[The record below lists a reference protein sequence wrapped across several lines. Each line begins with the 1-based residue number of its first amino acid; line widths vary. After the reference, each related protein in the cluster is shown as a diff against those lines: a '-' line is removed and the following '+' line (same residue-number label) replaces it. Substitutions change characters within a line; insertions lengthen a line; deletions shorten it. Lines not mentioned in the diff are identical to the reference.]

1 MQIRKHTVTIPVAWI
16 IAIVVIV
23 AAVAAMS
30 YQHQGLTARALA
42 ARAPASSGPDHP
54 AAPESWQ
61 TAFITLAERAKPSV
75 VNISTEQKVKPRAE
89 QPDINDLLREF
100 QRRFGQPFPFD
111 MPSPQDTGPR
121 VSLGS
126 GVIIDPHGYILTS
139 AHVVRDADRV
149 TVTLANKEELSAKIM
164 ATDAQTDMA
173 VIKVEPKSELIAAP
187 LGDADREPVGAWV
200 MAIGSPLGLE
210 QTVTVGV
217 ISAKH
222 RTFENPNIKGRP
234 FREMIQTDAV
244 INPGNSGGPLLNLR
258 GEVIG
263 INTLIVSSTG
273 FNIGLGFA
281 IPITPANARIVN
293 QLKSGQAPTRGQL
306 GVYIRS
312 VDEAIAKVYGVDKG
326 AYVSQVIPDSPA
338 EKAGIK
344 TEDIIVHYGDKQID
358 TEEELVQAVEQ
369 TKPGTE
375 VPMTVVRNGKRVTVK
390 VKIGQVRTEKEVS
403 AAVEETGKLGLT
415 VANITPR
422 LSEQYSLTAKE
433 GAVVT
438 KVDPNGEAARAGIRA
453 GDVIVGL
460 NRVEIASV
468 EDYQAAA
475 AKLKT
480 GSAVVIRAWRKDQL
494 ITFTIR
500 SLGD

>member
-1 MQIRKHTVTIPVAWI
+1 MQRRKYAVTIPVAWI

-23 AAVAAMS
+23 AAVAAIS
-30 YQHQGLTARALA
+30 YQHHGFTDRALA
-42 ARAPASSGPDHP
+42 AATERP
-54 AAPESWQ
+54 AAPEAWQ
-61 TAFITLAERAKPSV
+61 TAFIALAERAKPSV
-75 VNISTEQKVKPRAE
+75 VNISTEQKVKPSAD

-100 QRRFGQPFPFD
+100 QRRFGQPFPFE
-111 MPSPQDTGPR
+111 MPSPPEAGPR

-164 ATDAQTDMA
+164 ATDPQTDMA
-173 VIKVEPKSELIAAP
+173 VIKVESKTPLTAAP

-258 GEVIG
+258 GEIIG
-263 INTLIVSSTG
+263 INTLIVSTTG

-281 IPITPANARIVN
+281 IPITPANAGIVN

-312 VDEAIAKVYGVDKG
+312 VDEAIAKEYGADKG
-326 AYVSQVIPDSPA
+326 AYVNQVISDSPA
-338 EKAGIK
+338 EKAGVK
-344 TEDIIVHYGDKQID
+344 DEDIIVQYGDRKID
-358 TEEELVQAVEQ
+358 TEEDLVQAVEQ
-369 TKPGTE
+369 TKPGAE
-375 VPMTVVRNGKRVTVK
+375 VPMMVVRDGKRVTLKVK
-390 VKIGQVRTEKEVS
+390 VGQVKTEKEV
-403 AAVEETGKLGLT
+403 AAATEETGKLGMT
-415 VANITPR
+415 VASITPQ
-422 LSEQYSLTAKE
+422 LTEQYSITAKE
-433 GAVVT
+433 GVVVT
-438 KVDPNGEAARAGIRA
+438 KVDPNGDAARAGIRV
-453 GDVIVGL
+453 GDVIVKL
-460 NRVEIASV
+460 NRAATDSVAS
-468 EDYQAAA
+468 YQAAV
-475 AKLKT
+475 AKLKP
-480 GSAVVIRAWRKDQL
+480 GSAVVIRAWRKDQI

-500 SLGD
+500 SLGE